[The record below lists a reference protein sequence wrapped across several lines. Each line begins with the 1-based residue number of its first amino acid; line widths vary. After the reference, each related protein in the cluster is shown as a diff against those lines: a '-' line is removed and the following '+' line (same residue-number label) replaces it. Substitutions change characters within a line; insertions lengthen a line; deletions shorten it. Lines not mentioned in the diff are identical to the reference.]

1 MAFPGSYSFNSH
13 FDDEPR
19 RAFNSFYSLHNL
31 GSQRWAALARTMTL
45 SPHNYFGT
53 VATLPFPTSVKS
65 NGKNASGKIHRSSG
79 RWKEALP
86 YQIALHIIIS
96 SILCGFPGGAANPC
110 HLVRPRFHS
119 AMNDLPSIEQVM
131 DLKRCDHELRITMH
145 TIRRHLSSFGLGAV
159 VSGLSLLNY
168 RLRQEWDTSRRS
180 ARLCMDRLSSVFQKP
195 CRLRPMLLG

>member
-45 SPHNYFGT
+45 SPHNHFGT

-96 SILCGFPGGAANPC
+96 SILCGFPGGGRKSLSPCQAAVPLR
-110 HLVRPRFHS
+110 HERPAEHR
-119 AMNDLPSIEQVM
+119 
-131 DLKRCDHELRITMH
+131 
-145 TIRRHLSSFGLGAV
+145 
-159 VSGLSLLNY
+159 
-168 RLRQEWDTSRRS
+168 TSHGS
-180 ARLCMDRLSSVFQKP
+180 QAL
-195 CRLRPMLLG
+195 